1 MKGSEYG
8 YVEKKDVSGFKV
20 FIKFPKNPE
29 IDEEKFQAGDKENS
43 FQGIERISWQGRQI
57 DEKSKNV
64 VAGELQSTVGCRWRF
79 GYTEAD
85 RVRLCTDTP
94 RLESG

>member
-29 IDEEKFQAGDKENS
+29 IDEDKFRQEIKKILSRALRESLGRAGK
-43 FQGIERISWQGRQI
+43 
-57 DEKSKNV
+57 
-64 VAGELQSTVGCRWRF
+64 
-79 GYTEAD
+79 
-85 RVRLCTDTP
+85 
-94 RLESG
+94 